1 MNKNELEYAK
11 AQFGAQKFDSTIGLI
26 RTIVLGGITL
36 GGIWLLFDGLS
47 KVIDGQS
54 PDGISAFAKVIN
66 ALQLGSVVGYIWG
79 AGATAGWV
87 MEHKG
92 KKRAI
97 SEKSRF
103 QKLAESGE
111 PNRTSSGLTSTGET
125 PTD

>member
-11 AQFGAQKFDSTIGLI
+11 AQFGAQKFDATIGLI

-36 GGIWLLFDGLS
+36 GGVWLLFDGLN
-47 KVIDGQS
+47 KVIGGQT

-79 AGATAGWV
+79 AGATTGWV
-87 MEHKG
+87 MERRG